1 MTHMNVSHPGLVA
14 AEAAPDARLTFIRKT
29 YLHLAGAI
37 LAFTLLEFLLF
48 QSGVADQWGPSLAN
62 GNGWIMIL
70 ILFIGASFLA
80 NRWAMSDTSP
90 ALQYAGLGV
99 FIVVEAII
107 FLPLL
112 YVAVHY
118 GGGVDTIG
126 SAAAVTAVL
135 CGVTTI
141 FVLVTKTDFSFLGW
155 ALRLCMFGAIA
166 MIVLGFIFGWSMG
179 AWFSALMIVLGL
191 GYILYTTSNMLYRY
205 QTTQHVAAS
214 LALFSSVMLV
224 FYYVLRMFL
233 DRR

>member
-1 MTHMNVSHPGLVA
+1 M
-14 AEAAPDARLTFIRKT
+14 
-29 YLHLAGAI
+29 
-37 LAFTLLEFLLF
+37 AFTLLEFLLF
-48 QSGVADQWGPSLAN
+48 QSGVADKWAANLVN
-62 GNGWIMIL
+62 GNGWIVVF
-70 ILFIGASFLA
+70 ILFVGVSFLA

-99 FIVVEAII
+99 FIVAEAII

-118 GGGVDTIG
+118 GGGIDTIG

-135 CGVTTI
+135 CGVTTV
-141 FVLVTKTDFSFLGW
+141 FVLVTKKDFSFLGW
-155 ALRLCMFGAIA
+155 ALQLCMFGAIA
-166 MIVLGFIFGWSMG
+166 MIVLGLIFGWSMG

-191 GYILYTTSNMLYRY
+191 GYILFTTSNMLHQYR
-205 QTTQHVAAS
+205 TTQHVAAS

-224 FYYVLRMFL
+224 FYYVLRLFL